1 MGSGQFAS
9 SGTELGA
16 RPRLM
21 AITGFPGLGP
31 LTSHSWRRRQDWKG
45 QGAVPWTQEQG
56 ECGQALF
63 SLPSGARGCRGCG
76 SHTSP
81 AVR

>member
-1 MGSGQFAS
+1 MGSGRFAS

-16 RPRLM
+16 GPALM

-31 LTSHSWRRRQDWKG
+31 LTSHSQRRRQDWEG
-45 QGAVPWTQEQG
+45 QGAASWTQEQG

-63 SLPSGARGCRGCG
+63 SLPSGARGYG
-76 SHTSP
+76 SHTGL

>member
-1 MGSGQFAS
+1 MGSGRFAS

-16 RPRLM
+16 GPALM

-31 LTSHSWRRRQDWKG
+31 LTSHSWRRDRTG
-45 QGAVPWTQEQG
+45 QG

-63 SLPSGARGCRGCG
+63 SLPSGARGYG
-76 SHTSP
+76 SHTGL